1 MTALSHRLTT
11 CQISL
16 WYRYITS
23 DLPCSIRYLN
33 VRRAMWHSNGH
44 LDITYFFE
52 LATTP
57 LRNSKLSAIWMICNM
72 MSTIER
78 DVISTLTF
86 YFHRTWCQL
95 FIPHRIDID
104 QGSLLITR
112 ITFNLDMDK
121 NLHPSWCVGWSI
133 YLLPRFNDGAVKFGL
148 VISNLSS
155 SDSSSSANTTRSS
168 IIIIIITNNHSLKW
182 NPRQDQR
189 CSNKNIENIQRIPLF
204 HDLTLNNG

>member
-1 MTALSHRLTT
+1 
-11 CQISL
+11 
-16 WYRYITS
+16 
-23 DLPCSIRYLN
+23 
-33 VRRAMWHSNGH
+33 
-44 LDITYFFE
+44 
-52 LATTP
+52 
-57 LRNSKLSAIWMICNM
+57 M

-86 YFHRTWCQL
+86 YFHRTWCQS

-121 NLHPSWCVGWSI
+121 KLHPSWCVGWSI

-148 VISNLSS
+148 IISNLSS
-155 SDSSSSANTTRSS
+155 SDSSSCSANTTRSS

-189 CSNKNIENIQRIPLF
+189 CSKKNIEKHTAHTIVSWPNPKQWVIV
-204 HDLTLNNG
+204 HTSDLMMIIRQSIYILSIITKEMEMGKLNTHSPHIV